1 MPYIL
6 DERTEEDSVLVCSDV
21 AEVTVYSV
29 VDEKRSRSSFPEII

>member
-6 DERTEEDSVLVCSDV
+6 DERTEVDSVLVCSDV

-29 VDEKRSRSSFPEII
+29 VDEKKEQKFFP